1 MLHPGQPV
9 IISDWQAE
17 TRLRLP
23 LALREAG
30 VASSVATVISIGR
43 GERAYGFLGAHSREP
58 RTFSDEDILFLETA
72 ERFLA
77 CSFAVAGSAPSFR
90 ALVERSSAS
99 ARNGT
104 CNSGLWGSDPDQLS
118 RRTSG

>member
-58 RTFSDEDILFLETA
+58 RTFSDEDILFLETPSVSLHGPTLWRA
-72 ERFLA
+72 A
-77 CSFAVAGSAPSFR
+77 GCCFA
-90 ALVERSSAS
+90 RS
-99 ARNGT
+99 
-104 CNSGLWGSDPDQLS
+104 
-118 RRTSG
+118 